1 MIDLGLERG
10 KIPVHSRIAYVVP
23 TKDRPDDLRKLFESL
38 RKQEDAPDQVIIVD
52 ASEPP
57 VKTICDEYA
66 DLPLSYVREYPP
78 SLARQRNAGMAALEE
93 SITIAG
99 YLDDDLEL
107 EPDATGNMRA
117 FWNAAGADIGGAAF
131 TIVNQP
137 VRGSAFGAV
146 ADFFLLNAK
155 RQGQLLR
162 SGFASSIAVPLKN
175 TETDW
180 LYGGATLWRRSV
192 IEQHRYDEWYIG
204 HGYLEDVDYSYRV
217 SRKHRLWVVADAHV
231 WHWPRPV
238 MASRQFTL
246 GVQQVVNRIY
256 FTRKIGTFSALALS
270 WALFGQC
277 VFNIAQSLQQ
287 RESSG
292 FRRFLGN
299 LKGFTLIMGSKLNSV
314 DGIWK

>member
-1 MIDLGLERG
+1 M
-10 KIPVHSRIAYVVP
+10 PVRDRIAYVVP

-57 VKTICDEYA
+57 VKTICDEYS
-66 DLPLSYVREYPP
+66 DLPLTYVREYPP

-107 EPDATGNMRA
+107 EPDATGRMRA
-117 FWNAAGADIGGAAF
+117 FWNAAGTDIGGAAF

-137 VRGSAFGAV
+137 LRSSAFGAV

-162 SGFASSIAVPLKN
+162 SGFASSIAVPSEN

-204 HGYLEDVDYSYRV
+204 HGFLEDVDYSYRV
-217 SRKHRLWVVADAHV
+217 SREHRLWVVAGARV

-256 FTRKIGTFSALALS
+256 FTRKMRTFSALALS

-277 VFNIAQSLQQ
+277 VFNIAQSIQQ

-299 LKGFTLIMGSKLNSV
+299 LKGFTLIMGGKLNSV